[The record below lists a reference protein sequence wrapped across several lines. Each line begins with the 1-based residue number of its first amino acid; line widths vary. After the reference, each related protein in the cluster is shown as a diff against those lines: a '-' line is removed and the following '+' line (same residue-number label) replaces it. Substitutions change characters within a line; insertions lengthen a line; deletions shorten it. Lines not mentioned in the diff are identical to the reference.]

1 MEKLVNENFIREITP
16 LSDKDCFYIADR
28 HKKEFT
34 YPMHSHKEFELN
46 FVEHAP
52 GVRRVVGDSAEVIGD
67 YDLVLITSPDLEH
80 VWEQNTCSSSNI
92 REITI
97 QFVPAFLSGLIDTNQ
112 FDMIRKMLDK
122 AQYGLCFPMD
132 AVMKVYA
139 LIDKLPEMKGFYAVV
154 HFLTLLYELSL
165 FTDQARTLSSSS
177 FAKIEVHSDSRRVQ
191 KVQDY
196 IGKHYQEEIRLGLL
210 ADMVGMTEVSFSRF
224 FKLRTGKNLSDY
236 IIDLRL
242 GVASLMY
249 TSPEKDKAVFYW
261 WKTEHF
267 VNQHLPRVTMAGL
280 NPDKKYRITELN
292 RIDNQPLA
300 FEGKVYSGAYLMANG
315 LEIPYNHIV
324 DYHKQNDYSSRVLY
338 LEEVQF

>member
-1 MEKLVNENFIREITP
+1 MIKLICFYLIFVENRKIENETLFLRIITFNYGLILFLFKRTAMEKLLNENFIREITP

-34 YPMHSHKEFELN
+34 YPMHCHREFELN

-80 VWEQNTCSSSNI
+80 VWEQNTCTSENI

-97 QFVPAFLSGLIDTNQ
+97 QFVPSFMNGLVETNQ

-132 AVMKVYA
+132 AMMKVYS

-191 KVQDY
+191 RVQDY
-196 IGKHYQEEIRLGLL
+196 IGKHYQEEIKLKQL
-210 ADMVGMTEVSFSRF
+210 ADMVGMTEVRF

-242 GVASLMY
+242 GYATRLLVDS
-249 TSPEKDKAVFYW
+249 
-261 WKTEHF
+261 
-267 VNQHLPRVTMAGL
+267 TMAVAEICYECGFNNL
-280 NPDKKYRITELN
+280 SNFN
-292 RIDNQPLA
+292 RIFKKKKGCSPKEFRDNYR
-300 FEGKVYSGAYLMANG
+300 KKRT
-315 LEIPYNHIV
+315 II
-324 DYHKQNDYSSRVLY
+324 
-338 LEEVQF
+338 